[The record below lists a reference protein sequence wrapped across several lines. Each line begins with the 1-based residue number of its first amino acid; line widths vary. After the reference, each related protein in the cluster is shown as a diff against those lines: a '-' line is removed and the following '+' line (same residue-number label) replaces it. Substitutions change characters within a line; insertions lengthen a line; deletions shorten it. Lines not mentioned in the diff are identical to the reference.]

1 MQLYESVV
9 IARQDISVTQA
20 EALADDL
27 SKILEDNGAKVLKRE
42 NWGLRGLAYR
52 IKKNRKGHYLLFN
65 IEGEPDAISDYERR
79 MRIMEQV
86 LRYLTI
92 RVEVHDENDSIIISN
107 RGKTSSKEES
117 NNVESEIKQNTE
129 KRNENEDV
137 NKVDLSTPKGENQ
150 WIKDKNSS

>member
-27 SKILEDNGAKVLKRE
+27 SKILEDNGARVLKRE

-150 WIKDKNSS
+150 

>member
-27 SKILEDNGAKVLKRE
+27 SKILEEQGAKVLKRE
-42 NWGLRGLAYR
+42 NWGLRSLAYR

-65 IEGEPDAISDYERR
+65 IQGEPDAINDYERR

-92 RVEVHDENDSIIISN
+92 RVDEHEENESIIISS
-107 RGKTSSKEES
+107 RGKTGLQSES
-117 NNVESEIKQNTE
+117 TNTEAEMKQNTGNGRE
-129 KRNENEDV
+129 KSNTNEINTSS
-137 NKVDLSTPKGENQ
+137 NKGDSK
-150 WIKDKNSS
+150 

>member
-9 IARQDISVTQA
+9 IARQDISVAQA

-27 SKILEDNGAKVLKRE
+27 TKILEEKGAKVLKRE
-42 NWGLRGLAYR
+42 NWGLRSLAYR

-65 IEGEPDAISDYERR
+65 IQGEPDAINDYERR

-92 RVEVHDENDSIIISN
+92 RVEEHEENESIIISS
-107 RGKTSSKEES
+107 RGRTGSQIES
-117 NNVESEIKQNTE
+117 TNSEPEMKKNTE
-129 KRNENEDV
+129 NGRNN
-137 NKVDLSTPKGENQ
+137 STTSKINTNP
-150 WIKDKNSS
+150 NSGDAK

>member
-27 SKILEDNGAKVLKRE
+27 SKILEEQGAKVLKRE
-42 NWGLRGLAYR
+42 NWGLRSLAYR

-65 IEGEPDAISDYERR
+65 IQGEPDAINDYERR

-92 RVEVHDENDSIIISN
+92 RVDEHEENESIIISS
-107 RGKTSSKEES
+107 RGKTGLQSES
-117 NNVESEIKQNTE
+117 TNTEAEMKQNTE
-129 KRNENEDV
+129 NGRENSNTNEINTSS
-137 NKVDLSTPKGENQ
+137 NKGDSK
-150 WIKDKNSS
+150 

>member
-27 SKILEDNGAKVLKRE
+27 SKILEEKGAKVLKRE
-42 NWGLRGLAYR
+42 NWGLRSLAYR

-65 IEGEPDAISDYERR
+65 IQGEPDAINDYERR

-92 RVEVHDENDSIIISN
+92 RVDEHEENESIIISS
-107 RGKTSSKEES
+107 RGKTGLQSES
-117 NNVESEIKQNTE
+117 TNTEAEMKQNTGNGRE
-129 KRNENEDV
+129 NSNTNKINTSSNEGD
-137 NKVDLSTPKGENQ
+137 
-150 WIKDKNSS
+150 IK